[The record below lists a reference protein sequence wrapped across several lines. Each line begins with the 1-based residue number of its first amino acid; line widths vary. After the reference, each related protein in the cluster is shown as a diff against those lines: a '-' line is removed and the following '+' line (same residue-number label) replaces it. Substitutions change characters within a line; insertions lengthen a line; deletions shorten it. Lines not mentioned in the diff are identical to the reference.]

1 MFNEHEKWMTNVPI
15 IFHGNEIDSTNK
27 EKTKR
32 GSGFSSPRTPVYSFR
47 MHDLIRELEK
57 LERMTNT
64 LLRKVFNSKK
74 TLLKSESKRIPFE
87 EAVTYRF
94 PLTTELRQNQ
104 LVKIILIDCSHS
116 MGDYLYSL
124 RRLTFLKNFN
134 DPMFFLYHRESIFSW
149 SNQLSLPAIEGATS
163 IMHPLKQLKELLN
176 HDTTSFH
183 FSIEHISDG
192 KISTIECSAIL
203 HHLNEYASKGY
214 YYTLREIRK
223 QGLSPSFLGEEISRQ
238 FSASPY
244 ISSEYFMV

>member
-1 MFNEHEKWMTNVPI
+1 
-15 IFHGNEIDSTNK
+15 
-27 EKTKR
+27 
-32 GSGFSSPRTPVYSFR
+32 
-47 MHDLIRELEK
+47 
-57 LERMTNT
+57 
-64 LLRKVFNSKK
+64 
-74 TLLKSESKRIPFE
+74 
-87 EAVTYRF
+87 
-94 PLTTELRQNQ
+94 
-104 LVKIILIDCSHS
+104 
-116 MGDYLYSL
+116 
-124 RRLTFLKNFN
+124 
-134 DPMFFLYHRESIFSW
+134 MFFLYHRESIFSW

-203 HHLNEYASKGY
+203 HHLNEYASKGH